1 MLTLTSL
8 DQYRAM
14 VGQELGTS
22 SWHRVTQPLITAFAE
37 ASDDDEEIH
46 LNPDAAAQ
54 RGLGSTIAHGLY
66 TLSLG
71 PKFLQEIYSISGY
84 SLALNYGFDR
94 VRFLQPVSVNSRIR
108 MTARLEAVEP
118 LAGGSKFKILE
129 TFHTPDVAEPV
140 CVAQA
145 IVAYFD

>member
-1 MLTLTSL
+1 VLTLTSL

-37 ASDDDEEIH
+37 ASDDDEKIH
-46 LNPDAAAQ
+46 LSPDAAAQ

-71 PKFLQEIYSISGY
+71 PKFLQEIYSVSGY

-94 VRFLQPVSVNSRIR
+94 VRFLQTVKVNSRIR

-129 TFHTPDVAEPV
+129 TFHTPGAAEPV

>member
-1 MLTLTSL
+1 
-8 DQYRAM
+8 M

-37 ASDDDEEIH
+37 ASDDDEKIH
-46 LNPDAAAQ
+46 LDPDAAAQ

-71 PKFLQEIYSISGY
+71 PKFLQEIYSVSGY

-94 VRFLQPVSVNSRIR
+94 VRFLQPVRVDSRIR

-140 CVAQA
+140 CVSLA